1 MYIGIY
7 VETSMHYRANSDLM
21 VVEQVEITSKDS
33 KYALLK
39 RLKPL
44 LLDGF
49 SNRLASYKGQ
59 TSNVGVY
66 ISDVSYNTHTN
77 YGAETFFMVVKFS
90 RLLNVMDDASFP
102 NINDLN
108 KMDFSYDETR
118 KIFPEDP
125 TINAI
130 CDIERNFWEWTNTR
144 SNTIKLLKEFDP
156 ISTIKWYSWTGTLK
170 ERCRKHMRRKIINIL
185 AKDIKGEKPQERPKN
200 MNITSVV

>member
-7 VETSMHYRANSDLM
+7 VESSMNYRSNSHLM
-21 VVEQVEITSKDS
+21 VVEQVKITSKDS

-39 RLKPL
+39 TLKSL

-49 SNRLASYKGQ
+49 KNQLASYKGQ

-66 ISDVSYNTHTN
+66 VSDVSYNTHTN

-90 RLLNVMDDASFP
+90 RLLNVMEDTSFP

-118 KIFPEDP
+118 QIFPEDP

-130 CDIERNFWEWTNTR
+130 CDIELNFWESTKTR
-144 SNTIKLLKEFDP
+144 ANTIKLLNEFNP
-156 ISTIKWYSWTGTLK
+156 NSTIKWYNWTGTLK
-170 ERCRKHMRRKIINIL
+170 ERCRKHMRHKIINIL
-185 AKDIKGEKPQERPKN
+185 SKDIKEEKPQEKTKN

>member
-1 MYIGIY
+1 
-7 VETSMHYRANSDLM
+7 MHYRANSNLM

-49 SNRLASYKGQ
+49 RNRLASYKGQ

-66 ISDVSYNTHTN
+66 VSDVSYNTHTN
-77 YGAETFFMVVKFS
+77 YGVETFFMVVKFFS
-90 RLLNVMDDASFP
+90 RLLNVMEDTSFP

-108 KMDFSYDETR
+108 KIDFIYDETR
-118 KIFPEDP
+118 QIFPEDP

-130 CDIERNFWEWTNTR
+130 CDIERNFWESTKTR
-144 SNTIKLLKEFDP
+144 SSTIKLLKEFEP
-156 ISTIKWYSWTGTLK
+156 ISTIKWYNWTGTLK

-185 AKDIKGEKPQERPKN
+185 AKDIKGEKAQEKPKN

>member
-7 VETSMHYRANSDLM
+7 VESSMNYRSNSDLM

-33 KYALLK
+33 KYSLLK
-39 RLKPL
+39 TLKSL
-44 LLDGF
+44 LFDGF

-90 RLLNVMDDASFP
+90 RLLTVMEDTSFP

-108 KMDFSYDETR
+108 KMGFSYDETR
-118 KIFPEDP
+118 KIFHEDP

-130 CDIERNFWEWTNTR
+130 CDIERNFWESTKTR
-144 SNTIKLLKEFDP
+144 SSTIKLLKEFEP
-156 ISTIKWYSWTGTLK
+156 ISTIKWYNWTGTLK

>member
-44 LLDGF
+44 LFDGF
-49 SNRLASYKGQ
+49 SNQLASYKGQ

-66 ISDVSYNTHTN
+66 VSDVSYNTHTN

-90 RLLNVMDDASFP
+90 RLLNVMEDTMFP

-118 KIFPEDP
+118 KIFHEDP

-130 CDIERNFWEWTNTR
+130 CDIERNFWESTKTR
-144 SNTIKLLKEFDP
+144 SSTIKLLKEFEP
-156 ISTIKWYSWTGTLK
+156 VSTIKWYNWTGTLK

-185 AKDIKGEKPQERPKN
+185 AKDIKGEKPREN
-200 MNITSVV
+200 MKNITSVV